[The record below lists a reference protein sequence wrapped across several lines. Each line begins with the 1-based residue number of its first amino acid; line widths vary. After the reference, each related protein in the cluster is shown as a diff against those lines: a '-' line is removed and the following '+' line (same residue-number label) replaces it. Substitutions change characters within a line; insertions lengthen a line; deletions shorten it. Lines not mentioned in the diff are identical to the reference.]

1 MVARYHMR
9 LDWAGSSSEG
19 LALFCLTKTVSTM
32 FENEI
37 ANIIFAVIFVG
48 VALSGIIDYVNYKY
62 GDKK

>member
-1 MVARYHMR
+1 
-9 LDWAGSSSEG
+9 
-19 LALFCLTKTVSTM
+19 M

-62 GDKK
+62 GDKKWSYKN